1 MEIEELISKVGNGN
15 KINFSEY
22 LCMMVDLKEFISFR
36 DDLITALFK
45 YFDVDGNGLITQED
59 ISHAFNKCGRYI
71 DVKDAKTFIKS
82 VTANGLNGFNQPY
95 L

>member
-45 YFDVDGNGLITQED
+45 YFDVDGNGLIT
-59 ISHAFNKCGRYI
+59 
-71 DVKDAKTFIKS
+71 
-82 VTANGLNGFNQPY
+82 
-95 L
+95 